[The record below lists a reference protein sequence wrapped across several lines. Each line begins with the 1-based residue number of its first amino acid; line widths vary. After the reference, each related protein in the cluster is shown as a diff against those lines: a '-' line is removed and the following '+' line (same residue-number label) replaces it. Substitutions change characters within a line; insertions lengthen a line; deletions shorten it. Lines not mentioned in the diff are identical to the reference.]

1 MLLFFFLH
9 HMLFFCSTGMCNI
22 WRSKWWT
29 YITFLIALLW
39 PDAASHTIYCLAH
52 ACVKD
57 ADCFIPWI
65 LLLTS
70 VEAANS
76 ARHGLSEDH
85 AAVTRGGAVFNVKIV
100 IHADL
105 WNVDKQIHTAAQKI
119 ITWCFTIYGLDSV
132 LLHKSSVSLSI
143 KTSRLFTLNVSFYSS
158 DSEQKDKELWGGGS
172 DLVYGALCMKSSCV
186 VPRWVFNGGTRMA
199 HVFRGLLT
207 LLGRRTGAGQR
218 RPGEQCEAEAR
229 M

>member
-1 MLLFFFLH
+1 MLQATL
-9 HMLFFCSTGMCNI
+9 ST
-22 WRSKWWT
+22 
-29 YITFLIALLW
+29 ALLMHV
-39 PDAASHTIYCLAH
+39 S
-52 ACVKD
+52 KN

-100 IHADL
+100 VHADL
-105 WNVDKQIHTAAQKI
+105 WNVDKPIHTTAQKI

-143 KTSRLFTLNVSFYSS
+143 KTSFYSS
-158 DSEQKDKELWGGGS
+158 DSEQKDKKLWGGGS

-207 LLGRRTGAGQR
+207 LLGRRTAAGQR
-218 RPGEQCEAEAR
+218 RPGEQCEADAR